1 MKVVKAVKPEDD
13 DECLYDVREEEDED
27 VEETVSKGEG
37 EEVKKEGSN
46 GRRFFGPFK
55 CSDCGKILSSKVI

>member
-1 MKVVKAVKPEDD
+1 MKVVKAVKPED